1 MLNLAQSSTRMG
13 GRHIIT
19 WKILV
24 IKFPINYF
32 VLSFLFSQECLRLHL
47 EECESRQVVCRSH
60 YWGSHQSH
68 WEPVCLLSSYVFVNS
83 CSQWRGHCHV
93 VADTTCQG
101 WIINTNVLD
110 AVCIIAFTIFF
121 SYLPVY
127 MWRQL
132 NKVNQK
138 DDFSELLHL
147 MSAKQMHTDADFN
160 NNRVCNKG
168 FLHFIQNVI
177 IASPFLRYSMIIWN
191 RFNV

>member
-1 MLNLAQSSTRMG
+1 MQFAS
-13 GRHIIT
+13 
-19 WKILV
+19 
-24 IKFPINYF
+24 
-32 VLSFLFSQECLRLHL
+32 LHL
-47 EECESRQVVCRSH
+47 Q
-60 YWGSHQSH
+60 
-68 WEPVCLLSSYVFVNS
+68 
-83 CSQWRGHCHV
+83 
-93 VADTTCQG
+93 
-101 WIINTNVLD
+101 
-110 AVCIIAFTIFF
+110 FF

-147 MSAKQMHTDADFN
+147 MSAKQMHTDADFD